1 MDRFFSQILH
11 DGPDAML
18 IADREGRIRFWNA
31 GAERMF
37 GYAAAEVLGGSLD
50 LIIPANLRPRHWQG
64 YFRVMETGETSYRTD
79 LLTSPGLRKDGSRLS
94 LEFSIVLLRDEQG
107 AMAGCAAILRDV
119 TGRWNK
125 EKELKQRLAACE
137 GRLANGSA

>member
-1 MDRFFSQILH
+1 MDRFFSQILR
-11 DGPDAML
+11 DSPDAIL
-18 IADREGRIRFWNA
+18 IADRDGRIRFWNA

-37 GYAAAEVLGGSLD
+37 GYAAAEVLGDSLD

-64 YFRVMETGETSYRTD
+64 YFRVMETGATNYLTD
-79 LLTSPGLRKDGSRLS
+79 MLASPGLRKDGSRLS

-119 TGRWNK
+119 SERWHK

-137 GRLANGSA
+137 GKLQGGPA

>member
-1 MDRFFSQILH
+1 MDRFFSQILR
-11 DGPDAML
+11 DSPDAVL
-18 IADREGRIRFWNA
+18 IADRHGLIRFWNS

-37 GYAAAEVLGGSLD
+37 GYSTAEAQGCSLD
-50 LIIPANLRPRHWQG
+50 LIIPPNLRSRHGQG
-64 YFRVMETGETSYRTD
+64 YSRVMETGETNY
-79 LLTSPGLRKDGSRLS
+79 LTSLLASPGVHKDGSRLS

-119 TGRWNK
+119 TERWRK

-137 GRLANGSA
+137 SKS